1 MPVFNYGEIFFSL
14 LTWLKLGVSTALLV
28 LIVTKLIAVWEDTQT
43 ASELR
48 PQTEN
53 VIRY

>member
-14 LTWLKLGVSTALLV
+14 LTWLKLGVSATLLFF
-28 LIVTKLIAVWEDTQT
+28 IVTKFIAVWEDTQT
-43 ASELR
+43 ELQ